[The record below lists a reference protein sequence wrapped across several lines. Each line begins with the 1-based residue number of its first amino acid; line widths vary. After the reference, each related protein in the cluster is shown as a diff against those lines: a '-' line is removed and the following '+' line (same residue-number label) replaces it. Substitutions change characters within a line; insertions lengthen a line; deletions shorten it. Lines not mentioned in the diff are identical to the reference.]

1 MLKEHCLQTDG
12 FTGKKLRRTLIIS
25 IIMILN
31 VSKTLTD
38 RNANGT
44 EKNPFICENLVF
56 NKRSISN
63 TEQMDFSMS
72 DIEITW

>member
-1 MLKEHCLQTDG
+1 
-12 FTGKKLRRTLIIS
+12 
-25 IIMILN
+25 MILN